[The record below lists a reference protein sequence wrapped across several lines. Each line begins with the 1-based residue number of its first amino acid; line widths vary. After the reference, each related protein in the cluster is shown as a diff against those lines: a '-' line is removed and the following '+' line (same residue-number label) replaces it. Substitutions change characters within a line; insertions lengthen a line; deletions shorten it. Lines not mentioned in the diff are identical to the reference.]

1 MHRFVLQPLA
11 IRLERAP
18 GVGGHGVREL
28 SGRVIRVD
36 PLVSLEGLAH
46 YVSSVAAL
54 RWHERPRAQLAYLA
68 DAQAAAAK
76 VAAAAAA
83 AEQEEEPAAKRGK
96 RKAGD
101 AGTRGKEKEKE
112 KEKEAAAGEYGFAI

>member
-1 MHRFVLQPLA
+1 M
-11 IRLERAP
+11 ERAP
-18 GVGGHGVREL
+18 GAGGHGVRDL
-28 SGRVIRVD
+28 SGKVIRVD

-76 VAAAAAA
+76 VAAAAA
-83 AEQEEEPAAKRGK
+83 EEPPAKRGK

-101 AGTRGKEKEKE
+101 AGARGKEKEKE
-112 KEKEAAAGEYGFAI
+112 AATGECVMMRHISAPPNFHA